1 MNSILKSTVE
11 TDFEINHLFFDLEFA
26 KSPKWTQRK
35 QKSWPMD
42 PSKSWG
48 RELGNEASISTYIK
62 KLAVFLL
69 LAKLFVGVP

>member
-11 TDFEINHLFFDLEFA
+11 TDFEINHLFFDLDFA
-26 KSPKWTQRK
+26 KTPKWTQRK
-35 QKSWPMD
+35 QKSWPLD
-42 PSKSWG
+42 PWG

-69 LAKLFVGVP
+69 LAKLLVGVP